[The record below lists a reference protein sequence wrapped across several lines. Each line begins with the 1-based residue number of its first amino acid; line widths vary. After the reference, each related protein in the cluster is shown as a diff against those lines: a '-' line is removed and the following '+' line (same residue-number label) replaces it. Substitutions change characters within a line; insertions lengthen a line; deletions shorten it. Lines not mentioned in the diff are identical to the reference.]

1 MPFSTKVI
9 VAGGQLAEG
18 FNMENAANKRP
29 NIDQEA
35 VASEVPTEMK
45 NTPAYPKLAE
55 DLSEFERAR
64 LSSKT
69 WSMEQD

>member
-1 MPFSTKVI
+1 
-9 VAGGQLAEG
+9 
-18 FNMENAANKRP
+18 MENAAKKRP

-35 VASEVPTEMK
+35 VASEMPSETK

-64 LSSKT
+64 MSSKT
-69 WSMEQD
+69 WSMGQD

>member
-1 MPFSTKVI
+1 MAPGGNLEKV
-9 VAGGQLAEG
+9 
-18 FNMENAANKRP
+18 FNMENAAKKRP

-35 VASEVPTEMK
+35 VANKMPTEIK
-45 NTPAYPKLAE
+45 STPAYPKLAE

-64 LSSKT
+64 MSSKT

>member
-1 MPFSTKVI
+1 MKNAVKKKPNMGLEVVATQMP
-9 VAGGQLAEG
+9 
-18 FNMENAANKRP
+18 
-29 NIDQEA
+29 
-35 VASEVPTEMK
+35 SETK

-64 LSSKT
+64 MTSKT

>member
-1 MPFSTKVI
+1 MIF
-9 VAGGQLAEG
+9 AGGQLAEG
-18 FNMENAANKRP
+18 LKMENTAKKRS

-35 VASEVPTEMK
+35 AATGVPTEMK
-45 NTPAYPKLAE
+45 NTPTYPKLAE

-64 LSSKT
+64 MSSKT

>member
-1 MPFSTKVI
+1 
-9 VAGGQLAEG
+9 
-18 FNMENAANKRP
+18 MENAAKKRP

-35 VASEVPTEMK
+35 FANKMPTEIK
-45 NTPAYPKLAE
+45 STPAYPKLAE

-64 LSSKT
+64 MSSKT

>member
-1 MPFSTKVI
+1 
-9 VAGGQLAEG
+9 
-18 FNMENAANKRP
+18 MENAAKKRP
-29 NIDQEA
+29 NIDQGA
-35 VASEVPTEMK
+35 VDSEMPTEMK
-45 NTPAYPKLAE
+45 NAPAYPKLAE

>member
-1 MPFSTKVI
+1 MSCRGATWKRFFK
-9 VAGGQLAEG
+9 
-18 FNMENAANKRP
+18 MENAVKKTP
-29 NIDQEA
+29 NTGREM
-35 VASEVPTEMK
+35 VSNETPTETK
-45 NTPAYPKLAE
+45 NISAYPKLAE

>member
-1 MPFSTKVI
+1 
-9 VAGGQLAEG
+9 
-18 FNMENAANKRP
+18 MENAAKKRT
-29 NIDQEA
+29 NVDQET
-35 VASEVPTEMK
+35 VDSEMPTEMK

-64 LSSKT
+64 MSSKT

>member
-1 MPFSTKVI
+1 
-9 VAGGQLAEG
+9 
-18 FNMENAANKRP
+18 MENVVKKRP
-29 NIDQEA
+29 NIEQEA
-35 VASEVPTEMK
+35 VATEMPTETK

-64 LSSKT
+64 MSSKT

>member
-1 MPFSTKVI
+1 
-9 VAGGQLAEG
+9 
-18 FNMENAANKRP
+18 MENAVKNSP
-29 NIDQEA
+29 NIEQEA
-35 VASEVPTEMK
+35 VVTEMPTETK

-64 LSSKT
+64 MSSKT

>member
-1 MPFSTKVI
+1 
-9 VAGGQLAEG
+9 
-18 FNMENAANKRP
+18 MENAVKKRP
-29 NIDQEA
+29 NIEQEA
-35 VASEVPTEMK
+35 VTTEMPTETK

-64 LSSKT
+64 ISSKT

>member
-1 MPFSTKVI
+1 
-9 VAGGQLAEG
+9 
-18 FNMENAANKRP
+18 MENAVKKRL
-29 NIDQEA
+29 NIEQGT
-35 VASEVPTEMK
+35 VATDMPTETK

-64 LSSKT
+64 MSSKT

>member
-1 MPFSTKVI
+1 
-9 VAGGQLAEG
+9 
-18 FNMENAANKRP
+18 MENAVKKRP
-29 NIDQEA
+29 NIGQEM
-35 VASEVPTEMK
+35 VSSETPTETK

-64 LSSKT
+64 MTSKT

>member
-1 MPFSTKVI
+1 MQKV
-9 VAGGQLAEG
+9 
-18 FNMENAANKRP
+18 FKMENAATKRP
-29 NIDQEA
+29 NIDQKA
-35 VASEVPTEMK
+35 VISEMPTEMK
-45 NTPAYPKLAE
+45 NAPAYPKLAE

>member
-1 MPFSTKVI
+1 MPFSTKVTF
-9 VAGGQLAEG
+9 AGGQLAEG
-18 FNMENAANKRP
+18 LKMENIAKKRS

-35 VASEVPTEMK
+35 AAIGVPTEMK
-45 NTPAYPKLAE
+45 NTPTYPKLAE

-64 LSSKT
+64 MSSKT

>member
-1 MPFSTKVI
+1 
-9 VAGGQLAEG
+9 
-18 FNMENAANKRP
+18 MENAVKKRT
-29 NIDQEA
+29 NIDQQA
-35 VASEVPTEMK
+35 VASEMPTEMK
-45 NTPAYPKLAE
+45 NTPAYPKSAE

>member
-1 MPFSTKVI
+1 
-9 VAGGQLAEG
+9 
-18 FNMENAANKRP
+18 MENAAKKRS
-29 NIDQEA
+29 NVDKA
-35 VASEVPTEMK
+35 VVADEMPTELK
-45 NTPAYPKLAE
+45 NTPVYPKLAE

>member
-1 MPFSTKVI
+1 
-9 VAGGQLAEG
+9 
-18 FNMENAANKRP
+18 MENAATKRP
-29 NIDQEA
+29 NIDQKA
-35 VASEVPTEMK
+35 VVSEMPTEMK
-45 NTPAYPKLAE
+45 NAPAYPKLAE

>member
-1 MPFSTKVI
+1 
-9 VAGGQLAEG
+9 
-18 FNMENAANKRP
+18 MENAVKKRP
-29 NIDQEA
+29 DIEQET
-35 VASEVPTEMK
+35 VATEMPSETK

-64 LSSKT
+64 MTSKT

>member
-1 MPFSTKVI
+1 
-9 VAGGQLAEG
+9 
-18 FNMENAANKRP
+18 MENAAKKRP

-35 VASEVPTEMK
+35 VANEMPFEMK
-45 NTPAYPKLAE
+45 NTPAYPKSAE